1 MATKK
6 IYTVIRS
13 TIRSER
19 EVSGTLDEL
28 TEYFSYTLEIG
39 NSRDSRISR
48 KPKTIKSLINAINK
62 SFSISGRYYDCVT
75 LKEVK

>member
-62 SFSISGRYYDCVT
+62 SISISGRYYDSVM
-75 LKEVK
+75 LKS

>member
-39 NSRDSRISR
+39 NSRDSR
-48 KPKTIKSLINAINK
+48 
-62 SFSISGRYYDCVT
+62 FQSIESTFIR
-75 LKEVK
+75 LKCEDSQGNE